1 MGQQPCVAGAAAEF
15 LPDDLIRRTKKK
27 AMRSLDI
34 LGENEGIDQQAQDDY
49 AKLFRHPLSDSHLR
63 ALSALFK
70 WSLPEDFGHGVE
82 SEMLG

>member
-34 LGENEGIDQQAQDDY
+34 LGENEGIDQ
-49 AKLFRHPLSDSHLR
+49 
-63 ALSALFK
+63 
-70 WSLPEDFGHGVE
+70 
-82 SEMLG
+82 